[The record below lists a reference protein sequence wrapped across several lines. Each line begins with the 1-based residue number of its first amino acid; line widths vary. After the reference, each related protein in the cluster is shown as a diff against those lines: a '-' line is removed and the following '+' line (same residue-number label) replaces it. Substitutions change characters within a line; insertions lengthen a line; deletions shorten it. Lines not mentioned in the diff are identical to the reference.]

1 MKVLNRRPFGG
12 PVHRPALI
20 AGAVLVSSTLLL
32 AGNTVASAAGTPKS
46 ASGSPKPA
54 ATMPMTTMP
63 MPTMVDGVSVP
74 EDTALAA
81 TVPASVKKA
90 GLLDITYNDF
100 APDEYVSNGQLV
112 GWEVDLG
119 HAVAATLG
127 LAWKPTSS
135 GSFDTFIPSLQ
146 DGRFN
151 SSFTSFIV
159 TSARTKV
166 IDIVSLYNVGT
177 GFAAKV
183 GSSVKTVNSSVDLCG
198 DTVAVIVASAFIGQ
212 LSGLDPACKN
222 ASKPTINVQTYP
234 SDAAAELAVASG
246 RADLYATSVDDI
258 GWLIHK
264 TGHEF
269 FQEPLNL
276 QPGPEGVGITKGI
289 GLDTPVTQAV
299 NHLISTGTYKT
310 LMSKWGVTGG
320 LLTRAVD
327 YNK

>member
-1 MKVLNRRPFGG
+1 M
-12 PVHRPALI
+12 
-20 AGAVLVSSTLLL
+20 VSTFVL
-32 AGNTVASAAGTPKS
+32 AGNTVALAAGASRSTAASAAP
-46 ASGSPKPA
+46 
-54 ATMPMTTMP
+54 TT
-63 MPTMVDGVSVP
+63 TTVDGVSVA

-81 TVPASVKKA
+81 TVPAGVQKS

-100 APDEYVSNGQLV
+100 APDEYVTNGKLV

-119 HAVAATLG
+119 QAVAATLG
-127 LAWKPTSS
+127 LQWHPTSS

-146 DGRFN
+146 NGRFN
-151 SSFTSFIV
+151 TSFTSLIV

-183 GSSVKTVNSSVDLCG
+183 GSSVKTVNSNVDLCG

-212 LSGLDPACKN
+212 LAGLNPACKN
-222 ASKPTINVQTYP
+222 AGKPTINVQTYP

-246 RADLYATSVDDI
+246 RANLYATSVDDI
-258 GWLIHK
+258 GWLIHQ
-264 TGHEF
+264 TGHQF

-276 QPGPEGVGITKGI
+276 QPGPEGVGVSKGL
-289 GLDTPVTQAV
+289 GLDGPITQAV
-299 NHLISTGTYKT
+299 DHMIATGSYKA

-327 YNK
+327 YK

>member
-1 MKVLNRRPFGG
+1 MV
-12 PVHRPALI
+12 
-20 AGAVLVSSTLLL
+20 STLVL
-32 AGNTVASAAGTPKS
+32 AGNTVALAANASRSTAASAAP
-46 ASGSPKPA
+46 
-54 ATMPMTTMP
+54 TT
-63 MPTMVDGVSVP
+63 TMVDGVSVA

-81 TVPASVKKA
+81 TVPAGVQKS

-100 APDEYVSNGQLV
+100 APDEYVTNGKLV

-119 HAVAATLG
+119 QAVAATLG
-127 LAWKPTSS
+127 LQWRPTSS

-146 DGRFN
+146 NGRFN
-151 SSFTSFIV
+151 TSFTSLIV

-183 GSSVKTVNSSVDLCG
+183 GSSVKTVNNNVDLCG
-198 DTVAVIVASAFIGQ
+198 DNVAVIVASAFIGQ
-212 LSGLDPACKN
+212 LAGLNPACKN
-222 ASKPTINVQTYP
+222 AGKPTINVQTYP

-246 RADLYATSVDDI
+246 RANLYATSVDDI
-258 GWLIHK
+258 GWLIHQ
-264 TGHEF
+264 TGHQF

-276 QPGPEGVGITKGI
+276 QPGPEGVGVSKGL
-289 GLDTPVTQAV
+289 GLDGPITQAV
-299 NHLISTGTYKT
+299 NHMIATGTYKA

-327 YNK
+327 YK

>member
-1 MKVLNRRPFGG
+1 MKVPNSRIHLRSPSRK
-12 PVHRPALI
+12 ALV
-20 AGAVLVSSTLLL
+20 AGAVAMVSTFVL
-32 AGNTVASAAGTPKS
+32 AGNTVALAAGASRSTAASAAP
-46 ASGSPKPA
+46 
-54 ATMPMTTMP
+54 TT
-63 MPTMVDGVSVP
+63 TMVDGVSVA

-81 TVPASVKKA
+81 TVPAGVQKS

-100 APDEYVSNGQLV
+100 APDEYVTNGKLV

-119 HAVAATLG
+119 QAVAATLG
-127 LAWKPTSS
+127 LQWRPTSS

-146 DGRFN
+146 NGRFN
-151 SSFTSFIV
+151 TSFTSLIV

-183 GSSVKTVNSSVDLCG
+183 GSSVKTVNNNVDLCG
-198 DTVAVIVASAFIGQ
+198 DNVAVIVASAFIGQ
-212 LSGLDPACKN
+212 LAGLNPACKN
-222 ASKPTINVQTYP
+222 AGKPTINVQTYP

-246 RADLYATSVDDI
+246 RANLYATSVDDI
-258 GWLIHK
+258 GWLIHQ
-264 TGHEF
+264 TGHQF

-276 QPGPEGVGITKGI
+276 QPGPEGVGVSKGL
-289 GLDTPVTQAV
+289 GLDGPITQAV
-299 NHLISTGTYKT
+299 DHMIATGTYKA

-327 YNK
+327 YK

>member
-1 MKVLNRRPFGG
+1 MNFRNRRLYGVPR
-12 PVHRPALI
+12 HRPALL
-20 AGAVLVSSTLLL
+20 AGAVALASTVLL
-32 AGNTVASAAGTPKS
+32 ASATIASAAGAPKS
-46 ASGSPKPA
+46 ASGSSKPA
-54 ATMPMTTMP
+54 ATTAMTT
-63 MPTMVDGVSVP
+63 TVDGVGIA

-81 TVPASVKKA
+81 TVPAAVKKA

-100 APDEYVSNGQLV
+100 APDEYVRNGQLV

-135 GSFDTFIPSLQ
+135 ASFDTFIPSLQ
-146 DGRFN
+146 NGRFN

-177 GFAAKV
+177 GFAAKA
-183 GSSVKTVNSSVDLCG
+183 GSSVKTVNSNRDLCG
-198 DTVAVIVASAFIGQ
+198 DNVAVIVASAFIGQ
-212 LSGLDPACKN
+212 LSGLDPACTK
-222 ASKPTINVQTYP
+222 AGKPTINVHTYP

-258 GWLIHK
+258 GWLIK
-264 TGHEF
+264 QTGHQF
-269 FQEPLNL
+269 IQEPLNL
-276 QPGPEGVGITKGI
+276 QPGPEGVGISRGI
-289 GLDTPVTQAV
+289 GLDIPVTKAV
-299 NHLISTGTYKT
+299 NHLIATGSYKA

-320 LLTRAVD
+320 LLTKAVD

>member
-1 MKVLNRRPFGG
+1 MKLYDRRIHGVP
-12 PVHRPALI
+12 PHRPALLASAVVL
-20 AGAVLVSSTLLL
+20 AGAVLL
-32 AGNTVASAAGTPKS
+32 AGNTVALAAGAPRS
-46 ASGSPKPA
+46 ASGSSKPA
-54 ATMPMTTMP
+54 ASMPMTTN
-63 MPTMVDGVSVP
+63 VDGVSIA

-81 TVPASVKKA
+81 TVPATVKKS

-100 APDEYVSNGQLV
+100 APDEYVRSGQLV

-146 DGRFN
+146 NGRFN
-151 SSFTSFIV
+151 TSFTSFIV

-183 GSSVKTVNSSVDLCG
+183 GSSVKPVNSSVDLCG
-198 DTVAVIVASAFIGQ
+198 DNVAVIVASAFIGQ

-222 ASKPTINVQTYP
+222 AGKPTINVHTYP

-258 GWLIHK
+258 GWLIK
-264 TGHEF
+264 QTGHEF
-269 FQEPLNL
+269 TEEPLNL
-276 QPGPEGVGITKGI
+276 QPGPEGVGISKGI

-299 NHLISTGTYKT
+299 NHLIATGSYKA

>member
-1 MKVLNRRPFGG
+1 MKVRNSRRQGRSPHKPALLAGAL
-12 PVHRPALI
+12 VMASTALI
-20 AGAVLVSSTLLL
+20 AGNGVAL
-32 AGNTVASAAGTPKS
+32 AAGAHRSAAGSSS
-46 ASGSPKPA
+46 A
-54 ATMPMTTMP
+54 MT
-63 MPTMVDGVSVP
+63 TMVDGVSIP
-74 EDTALAA
+74 EDAALAA
-81 TVPASVKKA
+81 TVPAAVKKA

-100 APDEYVSNGQLV
+100 APDEYVSNGKLV

-146 DGRFN
+146 NGRFN

-183 GSSVKTVNSSVDLCG
+183 GSSVKTVNSNVDLCG

-212 LSGLDPACKN
+212 LSGLNPACKS
-222 ASKPTINVQTYP
+222 AGKPTINVQTYP
-234 SDAAAELAVASG
+234 SDAGAELAVSSG

-269 FQEPLNL
+269 AEEPLNL
-276 QPGPEGVGITKGI
+276 QPGPEGVGVSRGI
-289 GLDTPVTQAV
+289 GLDTPITKAV
-299 NHLISTGTYKT
+299 NHLIGTGSYKA
-310 LMSKWGVTGG
+310 LMSKWGVTSG

>member
-1 MKVLNRRPFGG
+1 M
-12 PVHRPALI
+12 
-20 AGAVLVSSTLLL
+20 VSTFVL
-32 AGNTVASAAGTPKS
+32 AGNTVALAAGASRSTAASAAP
-46 ASGSPKPA
+46 
-54 ATMPMTTMP
+54 TT
-63 MPTMVDGVSVP
+63 TMVDGVSVA

-81 TVPASVKKA
+81 TVPAGVQKS

-100 APDEYVSNGQLV
+100 APDEYVTNGKLV

-119 HAVAATLG
+119 QAVAATLG
-127 LAWKPTSS
+127 LQWRPTSS

-146 DGRFN
+146 NGRFN
-151 SSFTSFIV
+151 TSFTSLIV

-183 GSSVKTVNSSVDLCG
+183 GSSVKTVNSNVDLCG

-212 LSGLDPACKN
+212 LAGLNPACKN
-222 ASKPTINVQTYP
+222 AGKPTINVQTYP

-246 RADLYATSVDDI
+246 RANLYATSVDDI
-258 GWLIHK
+258 GWLIHQ
-264 TGHEF
+264 TGHQF

-276 QPGPEGVGITKGI
+276 QPGPEGVGVSKGL
-289 GLDTPVTQAV
+289 GLDGPITQAV
-299 NHLISTGTYKT
+299 DHMIATGTYKA

-327 YNK
+327 YK